1 MMGTKPEPVREQ
13 QARVDGSR
21 ADRTLEDIAP
31 KPAPER
37 LAAQ

>member
-1 MMGTKPEPVREQ
+1 MGTKPEPVREQ

-31 KPAPER
+31 EPVPEW

>member
-1 MMGTKPEPVREQ
+1 MTGTKPEPVREQ
-13 QARVDGSR
+13 QAWVDGSR

-31 KPAPER
+31 KPAPEM